1 MKSSIVFLLSLLMSL
16 TAVAAPLVK
25 VPPLSPIG
33 QANIKDPAKQ
43 VPPASAVPY
52 PAYPGSYYLF
62 KEWYKA
68 PAPGMEVLT
77 LASEDPPA
85 KVRAWYAKRFKVV
98 RHMQARYAY
107 AKKGHPKSFW
117 GLAAGPC
124 VQIWPLSPD
133 DAEMMQFDLP
143 KVKTKI
149 MLSFKRKTKM

>member
-1 MKSSIVFLLSLLMSL
+1 MKTPMVLLFSMLISL
-16 TAVAAPLVK
+16 TATAAPLGK
-25 VPPLSPIG
+25 VPPLSPVG
-33 QANIKDPAKQ
+33 QAMIKDPAKQ
-43 VPPASAVPY
+43 VPGAGAVPY

-98 RHMQARYAY
+98 RHMQDRYGY
-107 AKKGHPKSFW
+107 AKQGQPKSFW
-117 GLAAGPC
+117 SLIAGPS
-124 VQIWPLSPD
+124 VQVWPLSPN
-133 DAEMMQFDLP
+133 DAEMMEFDLP

-149 MLSFKRKTKM
+149 MLSFKRKTKL